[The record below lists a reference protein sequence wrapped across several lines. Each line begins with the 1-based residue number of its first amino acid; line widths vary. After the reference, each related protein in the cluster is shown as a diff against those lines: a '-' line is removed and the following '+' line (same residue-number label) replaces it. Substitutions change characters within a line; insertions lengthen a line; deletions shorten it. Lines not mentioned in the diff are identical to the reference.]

1 MSEPR
6 RMPVQLV
13 DLEDVVTATDRL
25 ARGIRDSGFLPD
37 TIVAI
42 ARGGFTPARFLCDFL
57 HVHKL
62 LSVKVEHYTAG
73 AREQRSAAVT
83 HPLSGDIRGENVLL
97 VDDVNDSGDTLE
109 AALPHLAGFAP
120 AAVRSAVLHEKT
132 TTSRVAD
139 YHCHLIRE
147 WRWVLYPWAVVED
160 VGQFVRGM
168 DPAPATRA
176 QMNDRLRR
184 DYGLQLTPG
193 QAERVIHH
201 NRLQLDD

>member
-6 RMPVQLV
+6 RMPVQLIT
-13 DLEDVVTATDRL
+13 LEEVVTAADQL
-25 ARGIRDSGFLPD
+25 ARGTRDSGFLPD

-83 HPLSGDIRGENVLL
+83 HPLSGDIRGEKVLL

-109 AALPHLAGFAP
+109 AALPHLAGFEP
-120 AAVRSAVLHEKT
+120 SEVRSAVLHEKAGT
-132 TTSRVAD
+132 RRSAD
-139 YHCHLIRE
+139 YHCHRIRE

-160 VGQFVRGM
+160 VGHFVREM
-168 DPAPATRA
+168 DPVPATRA
-176 QMNDRLRR
+176 QLHEALLR
-184 DYGLQLTPG
+184 DYGLQLTPE
-193 QAERVIHH
+193 QTERVIHH
-201 NRLQLDD
+201 NRLPIRD